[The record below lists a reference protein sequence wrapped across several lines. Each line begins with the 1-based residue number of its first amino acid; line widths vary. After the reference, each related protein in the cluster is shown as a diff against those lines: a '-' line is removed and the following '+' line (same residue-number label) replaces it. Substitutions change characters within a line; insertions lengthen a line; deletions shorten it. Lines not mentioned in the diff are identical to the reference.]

1 MIMEG
6 KDAIVKIERIYN
18 NNVILAHDDKNE
30 EIIAIGRGL
39 AFGRHVGDTI
49 EKDHIEKLF
58 ILQDKS
64 IQSKLQTILN
74 DIPSVYLEIVEELI
88 QDIHATSNL
97 KLNESIYLTLT
108 DHISVSLEREKQGII
123 CHNPLLPEIKQ
134 FYPQEYRL
142 AHLAVGIIRRYLQM
156 TISDDEVGFITL
168 HIVNASVNQQMMVTI
183 KATRMV
189 RDILAI
195 IRQSFPDKVTANPM
209 LYQRL
214 VRHLQIFTK
223 TILTVEKVE
232 DNSNYFYKLGKAQ
245 YNDAYR
251 CVKAINHYVEK
262 KTGKT
267 ITDGEQGYL
276 LLHIINLI
284 YS

>member
-1 MIMEG
+1 MIIEG

-30 EIIAIGRGL
+30 EIIAIGKGL
-39 AFGRHVGDTI
+39 AFSRHVGDTI
-49 EKDHIEKLF
+49 EKDRIEKLF
-58 ILQDKS
+58 ILRDKS
-64 IQSKLQTILN
+64 IQSKLQAILS

-88 QDIHATSNL
+88 QEIHATSNL
-97 KLNESIYLTLT
+97 TLNESIYLTLT
-108 DHISVSLEREKQGII
+108 DHISVSLEREKQGLL
-123 CHNPLLPEIKQ
+123 CRNPLLPEIKQ

-142 AHLAVGIIRRYLQM
+142 ARLAVGIIRRYLQV

-168 HIVNASVNQQMMVTI
+168 HIVNASVNQQMMVTV

-189 RDILAI
+189 RDILTI
-195 IRQSFPDKVTANPM
+195 IRQAFPDKIEAKPL

-214 VRHLQIFTK
+214 VRHLQIFTR
-223 TILTVEKVE
+223 TLLTVEKIE
-232 DNSNYFYKLGKAQ
+232 DNSNYFYKLGKTQ
-245 YNDAYR
+245 YSDAYR
-251 CVKAINHYVEK
+251 CVKTINHYVKE